1 MKKRILITALALTLS
16 AGVLAACDSAA
27 EQSGAPLDGTL
38 LDSALPVQDAGET
51 AGYRLTFDSCGGT
64 PVDAVVYPAHGY
76 LAEPAQPTREGYRF
90 DGWYWDAEY
99 TREFI
104 FATNTMPSC
113 DVTVYAKWTKQY
125 TVTFDSRG
133 GSDVAPV
140 TGEAGDPVAAPDAP
154 VRAGYV
160 FDGWFADAEGTTPYE
175 FGVIPAQDVTV
186 YALWHEIGTD
196 IALTLMPNTPVETSA
211 QSVTATADECGPIQ
225 TDADETFA
233 AALEAAL
240 GAPVFTFGGWSYDAA
255 GRQPVG
261 ETLGSVGGSATLY
274 AQWTRSAAY
283 ASLTFVN
290 GGETLTLYVAKQGTL
305 SSAQVSQ
312 VRSFFGGSVSALYT
326 GGGEAFEL
334 TDSVEQDLVLTPET
348 SQNFVFTAQK
358 GGYALTDYTG
368 SAADVVIPAV
378 YRSLPVVA
386 VGEDAFAGS
395 SVRTVSVPASVACIG
410 AGAFEGCAQLTAVTG
425 AQGVSSI
432 GENAFA
438 GCTALQLTDEDGF
451 VYLNDTCRT
460 LLSYT
465 GGANVTVP
473 ARVAALADDVF
484 RGAGIRTVAFAR
496 GSAIRAIPAYAFA
509 GCTQLTGIDV
519 SALPVAS
526 VGERAFE
533 GCTQL
538 SSVAL
543 SARTASVGAYAF
555 AGCEKLTSIAMDGV
569 TSLGEGAF
577 EGCGF
582 TSVDLR
588 NLVPSG
594 YFANDTFAL
603 PARAFADCGSLTS
616 VVLPESLS
624 SVGAEAFA
632 GCAKLETV
640 TVNADASSSLRSVA
654 ADAFTGCTQLKTVIL
669 FARVSG
675 EQTAEIAPQTFADC
689 AEGLVVY
696 VASGSPAYDRSS
708 RFYSAEQ
715 DAMMSYAEI
724 YAAQLGV
731 EVRAAES
738 VMPEIAMPSL
748 TCLLHLSDVSEE
760 TDVIAL
766 LRSLGL
772 TVTDNASAAEEIVL
786 SVDSVSRTDLLTEDG
801 ENTPVE
807 GEDGVYDLSETG
819 RYLVYVRATDRFGNS
834 RTEQVTLV
842 VIE

>member
-1 MKKRILITALALTLS
+1 M
-16 AGVLAACDSAA
+16 
-27 EQSGAPLDGTL
+27 
-38 LDSALPVQDAGET
+38 
-51 AGYRLTFDSCGGT
+51 
-64 PVDAVVYPAHGY
+64 
-76 LAEPAQPTREGYRF
+76 
-90 DGWYWDAEY
+90 
-99 TREFI
+99 
-104 FATNTMPSC
+104 
-113 DVTVYAKWTKQY
+113 
-125 TVTFDSRG
+125 
-133 GSDVAPV
+133 
-140 TGEAGDPVAAPDAP
+140 
-154 VRAGYV
+154 
-160 FDGWFADAEGTTPYE
+160 
-175 FGVIPAQDVTV
+175 
-186 YALWHEIGTD
+186 
-196 IALTLMPNTPVETSA
+196 
-211 QSVTATADECGPIQ
+211 
-225 TDADETFA
+225 
-233 AALEAAL
+233 
-240 GAPVFTFGGWSYDAA
+240 
-255 GRQPVG
+255 
-261 ETLGSVGGSATLY
+261 
-274 AQWTRSAAY
+274 
-283 ASLTFVN
+283 
-290 GGETLTLYVAKQGTL
+290 
-305 SSAQVSQ
+305 
-312 VRSFFGGSVSALYT
+312 
-326 GGGEAFEL
+326 
-334 TDSVEQDLVLTPET
+334 
-348 SQNFVFTAQK
+348 
-358 GGYALTDYTG
+358 
-368 SAADVVIPAV
+368 
-378 YRSLPVVA
+378 
-386 VGEDAFAGS
+386 
-395 SVRTVSVPASVACIG
+395 
-410 AGAFEGCAQLTAVTG
+410 
-425 AQGVSSI
+425 
-432 GENAFA
+432 
-438 GCTALQLTDEDGF
+438 
-451 VYLNDTCRT
+451 
-460 LLSYT
+460 
-465 GGANVTVP
+465 
-473 ARVAALADDVF
+473 
-484 RGAGIRTVAFAR
+484 
-496 GSAIRAIPAYAFA
+496 
-509 GCTQLTGIDV
+509 
-519 SALPVAS
+519 
-526 VGERAFE
+526 GERAFE

-748 TCLLHLSDVSEE
+748 TCLLHVSDVSEE